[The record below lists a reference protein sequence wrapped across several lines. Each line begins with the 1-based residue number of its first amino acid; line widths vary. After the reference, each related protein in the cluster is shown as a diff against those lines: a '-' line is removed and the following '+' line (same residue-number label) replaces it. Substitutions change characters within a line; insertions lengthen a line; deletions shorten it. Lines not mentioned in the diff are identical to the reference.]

1 MHCIYHVK
9 MCIRHKYKNH
19 ETSHLSAAIWAK
31 IKCLRNHLD
40 GWLTEDG
47 LFTLSTVKKK
57 GGAQVD
63 EYLQLYTLSW
73 SFGTRNQSILSY
85 GIKTY
90 YKSALCQR
98 NRNHQYSKA
107 ALSTKQLNTL
117 QYVSLLSITV
127 YSGSDFGNEKKERK
141 KELFYFLCLKSNRKQ
156 ASILLYTNI
165 SKVHCLYKR
174 RTKKQK
180 AVYRDQMWVG
190 AHTSHGFLMILRG
203 SHFIIAGTKQNCR
216 VLCQVF

>member
-9 MCIRHKYKNH
+9 MCIRHKDKNH
-19 ETSHLSAAIWAK
+19 ETSHVSAAIWAK

-57 GGAQVD
+57 GGAHVD
-63 EYLQLYTLSW
+63 ECLQLYTLSW

-107 ALSTKQLNTL
+107 ALSTKQIKHST
-117 QYVSLLSITV
+117 VCLSVVHHCILWQRLW
-127 YSGSDFGNEKKERK
+127 NEKKERK
-141 KELFYFLCLKSNRKQ
+141 KELFYFLHQFC
-156 ASILLYTNI
+156 YTQTFPKYIVCTREGLRNKELFI
-165 SKVHCLYKR
+165 EIKCGWVHTPHMAFWWYSE
-174 RTKKQK
+174 
-180 AVYRDQMWVG
+180 G
-190 AHTSHGFLMILRG
+190 ATS
-203 SHFIIAGTKQNCR
+203 
-216 VLCQVF
+216 